1 MNQAQNVW
9 NEHMFVRKKNISAS
23 LCHIRGPNAD
33 NLDQPLAREQ
43 GRPLPRQLL
52 QHVPAYDTAEPA
64 RQRT

>member
-1 MNQAQNVW
+1 MERAHVCQ
-9 NEHMFVRKKNISAS
+9 KKRNISAS
-23 LCHIRGPNAD
+23 LCHMRGTNAD
-33 NLDQPLAREQ
+33 NLDQALAREQ

>member
-1 MNQAQNVW
+1 MRSITGTYRALIELLGFARQ
-9 NEHMFVRKKNISAS
+9 
-23 LCHIRGPNAD
+23 D
-33 NLDQPLAREQ
+33 DLDQALAREQ